1 MTKTKKLLMLLP
13 ALALVAVSCGSD
25 SDSSSESSDSVATED
40 TAATEDTTATEDNTG
55 DADAS
60 SDGVEEAKKL
70 FAAAAEPVT
79 FAVPAGVGPVDLAAT
94 EGKKVAIINLIAA
107 VPILAQ
113 WEDEMTEAFQGSGVE
128 LTYFDGNG
136 DPSEWARGIENAIA
150 DQADVIFLLGVPAQ
164 FVAPSV
170 QDAVDAGI
178 PVLTSLQGFAGKTR
192 AEVPELTADVG
203 FDYRV
208 PGEMMGQWAVADSE
222 GKGNILIL
230 SSDDNSSSSDVW
242 GCIEAEIDRLCP
254 DCTHSRVDSVL
265 SEWGDGTLQNRT
277 KSLLQADP
285 TITHVIAVYD
295 AMTLAIEPAV
305 VELGLDSDV
314 KVAGFNGTPAIMA
327 NVESGTAVKLDVGN
341 PNMWISA
348 GMVDAVFSVLQGEDV
363 IEDHNVP
370 FRAFTVDNLDGI
382 DTSVEDPQNW
392 YGIDP
397 LAEYRAIWGIGG

>member
-1 MTKTKKLLMLLP
+1 MSRISIRL
-13 ALALVAVSCGSD
+13 LALSLAFTLVAAACGNDDD
-25 SDSSSESSDSVATED
+25 SGSSNGG
-40 TAATEDTTATEDNTG
+40 DTTDTGGDTG
-55 DADAS
+55 DDDAS
-60 SDGVEEAKKL
+60 SAGVEEAKRL
-70 FAAAAEPVT
+70 LAAETEPVT

-107 VPILAQ
+107 VPILTQ
-113 WEDEMTEAFQGSGVE
+113 WQDEMTEAFQGSGVE
-128 LTYFDGNG
+128 LTYFDGAGN
-136 DPSEWARGIENAIA
+136 PAEWDRGIANAIA
-150 DQADVIFLLGVPAQ
+150 DQADVIFMLGVPAQ
-164 FVAPSV
+164 FIAPSV
-170 QDAVDAGI
+170 QDAVAAGI

-222 GKGNILIL
+222 GKGNILIF
-230 SSDDNSSSSDVW
+230 SSDDNGSSPDVW
-242 GCIEAEIDRLCP
+242 GGIEDEIDRLCP
-254 DCTHSRVDSVL
+254 DCTVSRSDAVL
-265 SEWGDGTLQNRT
+265 AEWGDDTLQNRA

-295 AMTLAIEPAV
+295 AMTLAIEPAI
-305 VELGLDSDV
+305 VELGLENDV

-327 NVESGTAVKLDVGN
+327 NVESGTAVKLEIGN
-341 PNMWISA
+341 PNMWMSA
-348 GMVDAVFSVLQGEDV
+348 GMVDAVYSVLQGEDV

-382 DTSVEDPQNW
+382 DTSFEDPQNW